1 MSLRT
6 PRLTAKLIVVYFFTF
21 FLDYSGNAKT
31 QTAESTTL
39 VDNEAEHGTSSQ
51 KDQNATEH
59 NPARG
64 TTAFLVNHED
74 INKEQQLKYIEK
86 VMVSVRRGASDV
98 KKVVREST
106 DTPNVES
113 SELYSRP
120 GLEHVRTSSG
130 EDNGNRNSKV
140 VRTHEMP
147 AEETNLAR
155 SSPER
160 GFGNGI
166 TSIQSSSPVS
176 KPLGH
181 GRSSSGEGN
190 GKMILTHD
198 VASEDARFAR
208 SSPGKNDGKGETK
221 QDKTRILNV
230 DEDWGHVVE
239 EFVVKNKEETTN
251 ALNEESHDIGNDS
264 GDELLQLLEEEIDLE
279 NTPKQ
284 PEDTSTPIQDV
295 KTGNSTKSSRG
306 DSPNSQFNGTAGG
319 SQTLIHTTNKSVE
332 VVDNTDGPRF
342 GKSFDVE
349 GIEYSMSRN
358 TCYIIT
364 LHHTVP
370 YHSIPYHITPC
381 HTIPYHTIPYHT
393 IPYHTIPYHTMFFL
407 F

>member
-1 MSLRT
+1 
-6 PRLTAKLIVVYFFTF
+6 
-21 FLDYSGNAKT
+21 
-31 QTAESTTL
+31 
-39 VDNEAEHGTSSQ
+39 
-51 KDQNATEH
+51 
-59 NPARG
+59 
-64 TTAFLVNHED
+64 
-74 INKEQQLKYIEK
+74 
-86 VMVSVRRGASDV
+86 MVSVRRGASDV

-120 GLEHVRTSSG
+120 GSKFLEHAQTSSG
-130 EDNGNRNSKV
+130 NDNGDMNSKV
-140 VRTHEMP
+140 LSTHEMP
-147 AEETNLAR
+147 AEEANLAR
-155 SSPER
+155 SSPES

-198 VASEDARFAR
+198 VASEDAKFAR
-208 SSPGKNDGKGETK
+208 SSPGNNGGNGVTK

-251 ALNEESHDIGNDS
+251 ALNEESHDVGNDS
-264 GDELLQLLEEEIDLE
+264 GDELLQLLEEEIGLE

-295 KTGNSTKSSRG
+295 KTGNSTKFSRG
-306 DSPNSQFNGTAGG
+306 DSPKSQFNSTAGG
-319 SQTLIHTTNKSVE
+319 SQTLIHTTSKSVE

-342 GKSFDVE
+342 GKSLDAE
-349 GIEYSMSRN
+349 GMEYSLSRK
-358 TCYIIT
+358 
-364 LHHTVP
+364 
-370 YHSIPYHITPC
+370 PYHIIPY

-393 IPYHTIPYHTMFFL
+393 IPYHTIPYHTIPYHTIPYHTIPYHTIPYHTIPYHTTPHHTTPHHPIPYHTIPYHTIPYHTIPCFAFL
-407 F
+407 ALLYFSSL